1 MTKIYLKENKKM
13 KLQILEFN
21 CDFNPI
27 GVHLNKYDMLKHFN
41 QYSFDVFIAKPGS
54 GKTSLLVSFLT
65 GKGKNKIYKKSFN
78 NVIVIMPT
86 SSRNSMV
93 KNPFKN
99 HHDDKMYDEL
109 SFDVINDIYDKL
121 LNASSENENTLLIMD
136 DVGASLKN
144 LDIQKKLKTIIYN
157 RRHLKTKIIML
168 CQSFQSMP
176 REIRKLISNITMFKP
191 SKVEFEKL
199 FEEMFETKKDVAFE
213 LLKFYKQKHD
223 YLMLNVDSQRIYKNF
238 DEIIIDENNI

>member
-13 KLQILEFN
+13 KLQIPEFN
-21 CDFNPI
+21 CDNNPI
-27 GVHLNKYDMLKHFN
+27 GGHLNKYDMLKHFN
-41 QYSFDVFIAKPGS
+41 QYSFDVFIGKPGS

-144 LDIQKKLKTIIYN
+144 KDIEKQLKTIIYN

-176 REIRKLISNITMFKP
+176 REIRKLINNIIMFKP

-199 FEEMFETKKDVAFE
+199 FEELFETKKNIALE
-213 LLKFYKQKHD
+213 LLKFYEQKHD

>member
-1 MTKIYLKENKKM
+1 MSKIYLKENKKM
-13 KLQILEFN
+13 KLQIPEFN
-21 CDFNPI
+21 CDYNVV
-27 GVHLNKYDMLKHFN
+27 GEHLNKYDMLKHFN
-41 QYSFDVFIAKPGS
+41 AYSFDTFIGKPGS
-54 GKTSLLVSFLT
+54 GKTSLLIGFLT
-65 GKGKNKIYKKSFN
+65 GKKKNKIYRKSFN
-78 NVIVIMPT
+78 NVIVVMPS

-99 HHDDKMYDEL
+99 YHEDKMYDEL
-109 SFDVINDIYDKL
+109 NSDVINDIYNKL
-121 LNASSENENTLLIMD
+121 LNSSSENENSLIIMN

-144 LDIQKKLKTIIYN
+144 MDIQKQLKNIIYN

-176 REIRKLISNITMFKP
+176 REIRKLINNIIMFKP

-199 FEEMFETKKDVAFE
+199 FEELFETKKDIALQ
-213 LLKFYKQKHD
+213 LLKFYEQKHD